1 MSLLKRSQ
9 RKYLVTGRRRS
20 KVSRPAASHF
30 HVYKTA
36 SSFADIVTASRDPL
50 SPSAATCYYSFS
62 FKETFEVTQKPTIP
76 DLHSDIVQHRHNSEG
91 NVY

>member
-1 MSLLKRSQ
+1 M
-9 RKYLVTGRRRS
+9 
-20 KVSRPAASHF
+20 
-30 HVYKTA
+30 
-36 SSFADIVTASRDPL
+36 TASRDPL
-50 SPSAATCYYSFS
+50 SPSAATCYYSVS